1 MRIECVV
8 GGFGIMNIIK
18 IILAVLGI
26 VFGVIAFFWVLG
38 IISSLLWYGFWIG
51 LLAAVGYGG
60 YRMFKKAET
69 RSLGGGSPN
78 ELNRVRDY
86 DMSWEEYDRKYLTK

>member
-1 MRIECVV
+1 LDYTTTPKIARTKFSEKRIERVV

-18 IILAVLGI
+18 IILAVLGV
-26 VFGVIAFFWVLG
+26 VFGVIVFFWLLG

-60 YRMFKKAET
+60 YRMFKKAE
-69 RSLGGGSPN
+69 SLARRRIG
-78 ELNRVRDY
+78 ER
-86 DMSWEEYDRKYLTK
+86 T

>member
-1 MRIECVV
+1 
-8 GGFGIMNIIK
+8 MNIIK

-26 VFGVIAFFWVLG
+26 VFGVVAFFWLLG

-60 YRMFKKAET
+60 YRMFKKAEDRT
-69 RSLGGGSPN
+69 LGGSLAKEISGA
-78 ELNRVRDY
+78 RDY
-86 DMSWEEYDRKYLTK
+86 NMSWEEYDRKYLSK

>member
-1 MRIECVV
+1 
-8 GGFGIMNIIK
+8 MNIIK